1 MRRISW
7 TTRWLAG
14 LGVVFVGALTFV
26 FAGRTPSGH
35 GATATPVVT
44 TAPAT
49 TPPDTGATGAT
60 VATTPPPTAAP
71 VTFPPVRHTHSSGS

>member
-14 LGVVFVGALTFV
+14 LGVVFVGGLTFV

-35 GATATPVVT
+35 GATPIPVT
-44 TAPAT
+44 TLAPVT
-49 TPPDTGATGAT
+49 SPPVTGPTGAT

-71 VTFPPVRHTHSSGS
+71 VTYPPVRHTRSSGS